1 MEDEPI
7 MSKNKSARST
17 YVIILI
23 AVILLLLVFGV
34 FLLNKKGGLGTSKA
48 TKNGVAAN
56 PTFES
61 CYEKVTNVT
70 CPNDIPCM
78 TNPASSFCVC
88 MGGVPKIKDT
98 AGGQFGMC
106 VINGQEIDEWEYF
119 RNNTAAFQ
127 QQE

>member
-1 MEDEPI
+1 MEAEPI

-34 FLLNKKGGLGTSKA
+34 FLLNKKGGLDESKA
-48 TKNGVAAN
+48 TKNGVTAN

-70 CPNDIPCM
+70 CPNNIPCM

-88 MGGVPKIKDT
+88 MGGVSKIKNT
-98 AGGQFGMC
+98 GAGQVGTC
-106 VINGQEIDEWEYF
+106 EVNGQEIDEWEYF